1 MDMNNKLASILLK
14 DPRTNR
20 ELVQRLA
27 ARGFVGAEGG
37 LMVSADA
44 TRVVP
49 GTNTTV
55 DGQPLGEIWNE
66 LQSRLAT
73 FNQNISY
80 ILSLFT
86 FPVTRATEK
95 VAIPA
100 NAKFEEA
107 TELGRPQKVR
117 LAYVTR
123 GFPLTHRDLAYG
135 YTQEFIDSARG
146 QEIQSIRVT
155 VENAW
160 NNLLF
165 SESLKAI
172 FTETN
177 ATEEDGVSV
186 KRLYNADGEVPPAW
200 KFTTHAGTHT
210 HYLTSAGASFD
221 AVDLAAMEEHLIHHG
236 YGATGEQLVLLLN
249 RAEVVVAR
257 TLTGF
262 VPAASSNRPSI
273 ITGPVIGAQ
282 GSAPAGLEVQGY
294 IGRWVIVEL
303 DDIPPGYMLGISTG
317 GSLSGQNIVGYRR
330 HENPSIQGLRLIEGP
345 RQNYPIV
352 DSVYDGYAGF
362 GIRHRGGAVVMQLT
376 AGAYATPTVL

>member
-1 MDMNNKLASILLK
+1 MNNKLTHLLLK
-14 DPRTNR
+14 NPNVNR
-20 ELVQRLA
+20 ELAHRLTSM
-27 ARGFVGAEGG
+27 GFVGAEGG
-37 LMVSADA
+37 LMVAADA
-44 TRVVP
+44 IKVVP
-49 GTNTTV
+49 GTTTTV
-55 DGQPLGEIWNE
+55 DGQPLNEIWNE
-66 LQSRLAT
+66 LQSRLSS
-73 FNQNISY
+73 FNANISY

-86 FPVTRATEK
+86 FPVDRATER

-123 GFPLTHRDLAYG
+123 GFPLQHQDLAYG

-146 QEIQSIRVT
+146 REIDAIRLT

-165 SESLKAI
+165 GETLLALFSP
-172 FTETN
+172 TN
-177 ATEEDGVSV
+177 ATDADGVV
-186 KRLYNADGEVPPAW
+186 VRRLYNNDGEVPPAW

-210 HYLTSAGASFD
+210 HYLTSGAASFD
-221 AVDLAAMEEHLIHHG
+221 GVDLAAMEEHLIHHG
-236 YGATGEQLVLLLN
+236 YGASGEQLILFLN

-262 VPAASSNRPSI
+262 VPAASSNRPAVI
-273 ITGPVIGAQ
+273 AGPVVGAQ

-303 DDIPPGYMLGISTG
+303 DDIPPGYMLGMSTG
-317 GSLSGQNIVGYRR
+317 GSLSPQNIVGYRR

-345 RQNYPIV
+345 RTNYPIV

-362 GIRHRGGAVVMQLT
+362 GVRHRGAAVVMQLT
-376 AGAYATPTVL
+376 AGAYAVPTVL